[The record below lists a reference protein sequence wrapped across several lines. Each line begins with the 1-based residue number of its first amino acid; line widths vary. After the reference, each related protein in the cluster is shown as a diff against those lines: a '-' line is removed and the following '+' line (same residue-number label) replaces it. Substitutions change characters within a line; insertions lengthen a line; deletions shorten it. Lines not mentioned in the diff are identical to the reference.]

1 MARGV
6 APEPNR
12 ALLVAQSIR
21 NLGRFILVV
30 PHAHGAVA
38 IGARSFWLQLG
49 IVN

>member
-1 MARGV
+1 MARSV
-6 APEPNR
+6 EPRANR
-12 ALLVAQSIR
+12 PQLVAQSIR

-38 IGARSFWLQLG
+38 IGARCFWLQLG